1 MGNHNQ
7 DIDISE
13 KFEFTSKEKFTL
25 IGLMVLGVVCLGLSY
40 YDGGL
45 GSEDHHLRFWTNF
58 LHNTVFFTGIA
69 FISMFL
75 LAAKVL
81 AYSGWHTVWKRLLEA
96 KAQFLIF
103 GLLGMI
109 LVWLGS
115 QMGWHNL
122 YHWNFPGIGDAA
134 PGTECYDRI
143 ISGKA
148 GFLNSSFYLGA
159 TVVFGGIWYACILA
173 YRKLSLSEDIS
184 GDESYAHHKK
194 MKVVS
199 AIYMPVGGF
208 TSAGL
213 IWLWVMSIDS
223 HWYSTMFAWY
233 ATASWLVSCV
243 ALLILTIIYL
253 QSRGYFSYVT
263 GEHIHD
269 LGKYLFGFSI
279 FWTYLWFSQFMLI
292 WYANNGE
299 ETIYFDE
306 RMLNFPLLFWANLV
320 MNFALPLLILV
331 RNDAKRKYG
340 ILTLVCCICLFGH
353 WWDFFQM
360 IKPGALH
367 SEHAYHEYMDKGC
380 GEDTSHDETLGQ
392 NDESYKSYAKL
403 ASFQDDD
410 AKKEAHG
417 HEGEGHSHEDAAAHD
432 EHAQE
437 GHGHDNHKSAH
448 HGEEHENGT
457 AGHGQEG
464 HAAAE
469 HGGEGHEA
477 HGEEEHGHDDHAH
490 GPAFRMGFTIP
501 GLLEIGIFFGFLASF
516 FFVVFTSLSKAALVP
531 ANDPYL
537 GESLHH
543 HVGYGGGNM
552 EGDDEHH

>member
-1 MGNHNQ
+1 
-7 DIDISE
+7 
-13 KFEFTSKEKFTL
+13 
-25 IGLMVLGVVCLGLSY
+25 
-40 YDGGL
+40 
-45 GSEDHHLRFWTNF
+45 
-58 LHNTVFFTGIA
+58 
-69 FISMFL
+69 
-75 LAAKVL
+75 
-81 AYSGWHTVWKRLLEA
+81 
-96 KAQFLIF
+96 
-103 GLLGMI
+103 
-109 LVWLGS
+109 
-115 QMGWHNL
+115 
-122 YHWNFPGIGDAA
+122 
-134 PGTECYDRI
+134 
-143 ISGKA
+143 
-148 GFLNSSFYLGA
+148 
-159 TVVFGGIWYACILA
+159 
-173 YRKLSLSEDIS
+173 
-184 GDESYAHHKK
+184 
-194 MKVVS
+194 
-199 AIYMPVGGF
+199 
-208 TSAGL
+208 
-213 IWLWVMSIDS
+213 
-223 HWYSTMFAWY
+223 
-233 ATASWLVSCV
+233 
-243 ALLILTIIYL
+243 
-253 QSRGYFSYVT
+253 
-263 GEHIHD
+263 
-269 LGKYLFGFSI
+269 
-279 FWTYLWFSQFMLI
+279 
-292 WYANNGE
+292 
-299 ETIYFDE
+299 
-306 RMLNFPLLFWANLV
+306 
-320 MNFALPLLILV
+320 
-331 RNDAKRKYG
+331 
-340 ILTLVCCICLFGH
+340 LTLVCCICLFGH

-380 GEDTSHDETLGQ
+380 GEDASHDETLGQ

-417 HEGEGHSHEDAAAHD
+417 HEGEGHSHEDAA
-432 EHAQE
+432 AQE